1 MDRINYT
8 ETVERYANNI
18 YRVALSY
25 CKNKYD
31 AEDILQNVFL
41 KLLQEDTEFEGEE
54 HLRRW
59 LIRVTINC
67 CKDLCKSFWKKRMVS
82 FDEVKQNYSY
92 EFSGNEK
99 SDLYE
104 AVMGLPQKYR
114 LVTHLYYYEDYS
126 IKEIS
131 EILSVK
137 ETTVQTQLMR
147 ARNKLQI
154 MLKEDGQY
162 DW

>member
-8 ETVERYANNI
+8 ELVEKHANNI
-18 YRVALSY
+18 YKVALSY

-31 AEDILQNVFL
+31 AEDVLQNVFL
-41 KLLQEDTEFEGEE
+41 KLLQTDMEFESEE

-59 LIRVTINC
+59 LIRVTVNC

-82 FDEVKQNYSY
+82 IDEATQNCSH
-92 EFSGNEK
+92 EFSTNEK
-99 SDLYE
+99 SNLYE
-104 AVMGLPQKYR
+104 AVMDLPQKYR
-114 LVTHLYYYEDYS
+114 VVTHLYYYEDYS
-126 IKEIS
+126 VKEIA
-131 EILSVK
+131 EILKIK

-147 ARNKLQI
+147 ARKKLQI
-154 MLKEDGQY
+154 KLKEEGQY